1 MIKRFPHKNN
11 KISISKFLRHHRHH
25 ISQTHNIESRKHSKK
40 RRATDLF
47 SNNQKTKTQSKS
59 QKKKIL
65 KSQDFLARRRRSH
78 IHTTRNSQNSIPK
91 ISSKRNRYMQKN
103 VRNLSKL
110 VQHANI
116 RLNKTISYRRCPKR
130 LSFKAGNLYISSIY
144 SDGPSKNLN
153 LTSKRCIGF
162 RSTDKRTKKNTFS
175 KIQPFSKLPKKN
187 KDRNIFEPPF
197 KILNDPVFHTDF
209 DPFDVFDQIFSSSS
223 FIEKVDSV
231 QSVFKKMTYF
241 GEGAFSKVFQVFV
254 KGHRTPVILKS
265 MQLSQFNKIKMF
277 KRFMAGV
284 F

>member
-1 MIKRFPHKNN
+1 
-11 KISISKFLRHHRHH
+11 
-25 ISQTHNIESRKHSKK
+25 
-40 RRATDLF
+40 
-47 SNNQKTKTQSKS
+47 
-59 QKKKIL
+59 
-65 KSQDFLARRRRSH
+65 
-78 IHTTRNSQNSIPK
+78 
-91 ISSKRNRYMQKN
+91 MQKN

-175 KIQPFSKLPKKN
+175 KLPEKN

-277 KRFMAGV
+277 KRFMVGV